1 MRARSDWPRTL
12 CGTRSGALIVKI
24 SVVSPVYN
32 ECEVLPYLFDA
43 LPKTLSKLSDNY
55 EIILV
60 NDGSTDGS
68 DRIIRQRAELDS
80 RIKLVSFSRNF
91 GQQAAI
97 TAGLDCATGDIV
109 VVMDC
114 DMQDPPE
121 MLAPMLDKLHEGYDV
136 VSCKRI
142 GRDGESIFKR
152 WSSTAFYQ
160 IMRLGIDKRI
170 PPEVGDFRMYT
181 RRAADA
187 LCAFREQHRFM
198 RGVVAWMGLKE
209 AILPFHRPARAAGET
224 KYPVS
229 KLIKLAWT
237 AISSS
242 SPLPLK
248 ASSYIGAA
256 MLAGSSLA
264 TCLCVL
270 GVLASWTLTSS
281 FAWIAFMLGLSGI
294 QMCAIGLLGDYVGRV
309 FEESK
314 GRPLYVVSEVC
325 NVDQSPEQT
334 RALWL
339 DSTETAAP
347 IRIEP
352 RVYGPIAL
360 PSSPRK
366 AG

>member
-1 MRARSDWPRTL
+1 M
-12 CGTRSGALIVKI
+12 KI

-43 LPKTLSKLSDNY
+43 LPKALAKLSDQY
-55 EIILV
+55 EIVLV

-68 DRIIRQRAELDS
+68 DQIIRQRAQLDE

-97 TAGLDCATGDIV
+97 TAGLDCVTGDII

-114 DMQDPPE
+114 DLQDPPE
-121 MLAPMLDKLHEGYDV
+121 MLSQMLCKIHEGYDV
-136 VSCKRI
+136 VSCKRT
-142 GRDGESIFKR
+142 GRDGESVFKR

-160 IMRLGIDKRI
+160 VMRLGVDKRI

-181 RRAADA
+181 RRAVEA
-187 LCAFREQHRFM
+187 LRAFREQHRFM
-198 RGVVAWMGLKE
+198 RGVVAWLGLKE
-209 AILPFHRPARAAGET
+209 AIIPFHRPARVAGQT

-248 ASSYIGAA
+248 ASSYLGAA
-256 MLAGSSLA
+256 MLVGAAGA
-264 TCLCVL
+264 AFFCAI
-270 GVLASWTLTSS
+270 GFLASWAITSS
-281 FAWIAFMLGLSGI
+281 LAWIAFLLGLSGL
-294 QMCAIGLLGDYVGRV
+294 QMSAIGLLGDYVGRV

-314 GRPLYVVSEVC
+314 SRPLYVVSEVC
-325 NVDQSPEQT
+325 NIDQSPEQP

-339 DSTETAAP
+339 DSTETGASV
-347 IRIEP
+347 RVEP
-352 RVYGPIAL
+352 RIYGPIVL
-360 PSSPRK
+360 PTGSRK
-366 AG
+366 VG

>member
-1 MRARSDWPRTL
+1 
-12 CGTRSGALIVKI
+12 LIVKI
-24 SVVSPVYN
+24 TVVSPVYN

-43 LPKTLSKLSDNY
+43 LPKVLAKLSDNY

-68 DRIIRQRAELDS
+68 DQVIRQRAEIDS

-97 TAGLDCATGDIV
+97 TAGLDCASGDII

-121 MLAPMLDKLHEGYDV
+121 MLAPMLDKIHEGYDV
-136 VSCKRI
+136 VSCRRT

-160 IMRLGIDKRI
+160 VMRLGIDKRI
-170 PPEVGDFRMYT
+170 PAEVGDFRMYT

-198 RGVVAWMGLKE
+198 RGVVAWLGLKE
-209 AILPFHRPARAAGET
+209 AILPFHRPARAAGQT

-242 SPLPLK
+242 SPVPLK
-248 ASSYIGAA
+248 ASSYLGATMLLVSLSA
-256 MLAGSSLA
+256 ACLCILGILAG
-264 TCLCVL
+264 
-270 GVLASWTLTSS
+270 WTSTTTL
-281 FAWIAFMLGLSGI
+281 AWISLMFGLSGM
-294 QMCAIGLLGDYVGRV
+294 QMCALGLLGDYVGRV

-314 GRPLYVVSEVC
+314 HRPLYVVSEVC
-325 NVDQSPEQT
+325 NVDQSPDQP

-339 DSTETAAP
+339 DATDGTSP

-366 AG
+366 VG

>member
-1 MRARSDWPRTL
+1 M
-12 CGTRSGALIVKI
+12 KI

-32 ECEVLPYLFDA
+32 ECEVLPYLFES
-43 LPKTLSKLSDNY
+43 LPKALSKLSDHY

-60 NDGSTDGS
+60 DDGSTDGS
-68 DRIIRQRAELDS
+68 EGIIRERAQVDN

-97 TAGLDCATGDIV
+97 TAGLDCVSGEIV

-114 DMQDPPE
+114 DLQDPPE
-121 MLAPMLDKLHEGYDV
+121 MLGPMLAKIHEGYDV
-136 VSCKRI
+136 VSCKRT
-142 GRDGESIFKR
+142 GRDGESFFKR

-160 IMRLGIDKRI
+160 VMRFGIDKRI

-181 RRAADA
+181 RRAVEA
-187 LCAFREQHRFM
+187 LRAFREQHRFM
-198 RGVVAWMGLKE
+198 RGVVAWLGLKE
-209 AILPFHRPARAAGET
+209 AILPFHRPARVAGQT

-248 ASSYIGAA
+248 ASSYLGVA
-256 MLAGSSLA
+256 MLVASLCTA
-264 TCLCVL
+264 CLGLV
-270 GVLASWTLTSS
+270 GWLAAWMITSNLAWVS
-281 FAWIAFMLGLSGI
+281 FLLGLSGL
-294 QMCAIGLLGDYVGRV
+294 QMSAIGLLGDYVGRV

-314 GRPLYVVSEVC
+314 HRPLYVVDEVC
-325 NVDQSPEQT
+325 NIDLAPNQS

-339 DSTETAAP
+339 DADDSASEL
-347 IRIEP
+347 RIEP
-352 RVYGPIAL
+352 RIYGPIVL
-360 PSSPRK
+360 PGASRK
-366 AG
+366 AV

>member
-1 MRARSDWPRTL
+1 
-12 CGTRSGALIVKI
+12 LIVKI
-24 SVVSPVYN
+24 TVVSPVYN

-43 LPKTLSKLSDNY
+43 LPKVLAKLSDNY

-68 DRIIRQRAELDS
+68 DQVIRQRAELDS

-97 TAGLDCATGDIV
+97 TAGLDCASGDII

-121 MLAPMLDKLHEGYDV
+121 MLAPMLDKIHEGYDV
-136 VSCKRI
+136 VSCRRT

-160 IMRLGIDKRI
+160 VMRLGIDKRI
-170 PPEVGDFRMYT
+170 PAEVGDFRMYT

-198 RGVVAWMGLKE
+198 RGVVAWLGLKE
-209 AILPFHRPARAAGET
+209 AILPFHRPARAAGQT

-242 SPLPLK
+242 SPVPLK
-248 ASSYIGAA
+248 ASSYLGA
-256 MLAGSSLA
+256 
-264 TCLCVL
+264 T
-270 GVLASWTLTSS
+270 
-281 FAWIAFMLGLSGI
+281 
-294 QMCAIGLLGDYVGRV
+294 LGDYVGRV

-314 GRPLYVVSEVC
+314 HRPLYVVSEVC
-325 NVDQSPEQT
+325 NVDQSPDQP

-339 DSTETAAP
+339 DATDGTSP

-366 AG
+366 VG

>member
-1 MRARSDWPRTL
+1 M
-12 CGTRSGALIVKI
+12 KI
-24 SVVSPVYN
+24 TVVSPVYN

-43 LPKTLSKLSDNY
+43 LPKVLAKLSDNY

-68 DRIIRQRAELDS
+68 DQVIRQRAELDS

-97 TAGLDCATGDIV
+97 TAGLDCASGDII

-121 MLAPMLDKLHEGYDV
+121 MLAPMLDKIHEGYDV
-136 VSCKRI
+136 VSCRRT

-160 IMRLGIDKRI
+160 VMRLGIDKRI
-170 PPEVGDFRMYT
+170 PAEVGDFRMYT

-198 RGVVAWMGLKE
+198 RGVVAWLGLKE
-209 AILPFHRPARAAGET
+209 AILPFHRPARAAGQT

-237 AISSS
+237 
-242 SPLPLK
+242 
-248 ASSYIGAA
+248 
-256 MLAGSSLA
+256 
-264 TCLCVL
+264 
-270 GVLASWTLTSS
+270 
-281 FAWIAFMLGLSGI
+281 
-294 QMCAIGLLGDYVGRV
+294 
-309 FEESK
+309 
-314 GRPLYVVSEVC
+314 
-325 NVDQSPEQT
+325 
-334 RALWL
+334 
-339 DSTETAAP
+339 
-347 IRIEP
+347 
-352 RVYGPIAL
+352 
-360 PSSPRK
+360 
-366 AG
+366 

>member
-1 MRARSDWPRTL
+1 
-12 CGTRSGALIVKI
+12 LIVKI
-24 SVVSPVYN
+24 SVISPVYN
-32 ECEVLPYLFDA
+32 ECEVLPYLLDS
-43 LPKTLSKLSDNY
+43 LPKVLSKLTDHY

-68 DRIIRQRAELDS
+68 DQVIRKRAEFDR

-97 TAGLDCATGDIV
+97 TAGLDSVTGDIV

-121 MLAPMLDKLHEGYDV
+121 MLSAMLDKIHQGYDV
-136 VSCKRI
+136 VSCRRT

-160 IMRLGIDKRI
+160 VMRYGIDKRI
-170 PPEVGDFRMYT
+170 EPEVGDFRMYT
-181 RRAADA
+181 RRAVDA
-187 LCAFREQHRFM
+187 LRAFREQHRFM
-198 RGVVAWMGLKE
+198 RGVVAWLGLKE
-209 AILPFHRPARAAGET
+209 AILPFHRPARAAGQT

-229 KLIKLAWT
+229 KLVKLAWM

-242 SPLPLK
+242 SPAPLK
-248 ASSYIGAA
+248 TSSYIGVGMLVGSA
-256 MLAGSSLA
+256 MA
-264 TCLCVL
+264 TCLCITGLLV
-270 GVLASWTLTSS
+270 GWTYVTGL
-281 FAWIAFMLGLSGI
+281 AWIALMLGLSGM

-314 GRPLYVVSEVC
+314 SRPLYVVSEVC
-325 NVDQSPEQT
+325 NIDQSPSQP

-339 DSTETAAP
+339 DSSEAESSV
-347 IRIEP
+347 RVEP
-352 RVYGPIAL
+352 RIYGPIIL
-360 PSSPRK
+360 PNSSRK
-366 AG
+366 VG

>member
-1 MRARSDWPRTL
+1 MSAL
-12 CGTRSGALIVKI
+12 ALQIRSGVSNVKI

-32 ECEVLPYLFDA
+32 EYEVLPYLLDA
-43 LPKTLSKLSDNY
+43 LPKTLVKLTDHY

-60 NDGSTDGS
+60 DDGSTDGS
-68 DRIIRQRAELDS
+68 DRVIRERAESDS
-80 RIKLVSFSRNF
+80 RIKLVQFSRNF

-97 TAGLDCATGDIV
+97 TAGLDCVTGDIV

-121 MLAPMLDKLHEGYDV
+121 MLGPMLDKIHQGYDV
-136 VSCKRI
+136 VSCGRI
-142 GRDGESIFKR
+142 GRDGESLFKR

-160 IMRLGIDKRI
+160 VMRSGIDHRI

-181 RRAADA
+181 RRAVDGIRS
-187 LCAFREQHRFM
+187 FREQHRFM
-198 RGVVAWMGLKE
+198 RGLVAWLGLKE
-209 AILPFHRPARAAGET
+209 AILPFHRPARAAGQT
-224 KYPVS
+224 KYPLS

-248 ASSYIGAA
+248 ASSYLGAA
-256 MLAGSSLA
+256 MLLGSACAACLFLIGFFADWNATSSLA
-264 TCLCVL
+264 WV
-270 GVLASWTLTSS
+270 S
-281 FAWIAFMLGLSGI
+281 FLLGLSGL
-294 QMCAIGLLGDYVGRV
+294 QMTAIGLLGDYVGRV

-314 GRPLYVVSEVC
+314 SRPLYVVSQVC
-325 NVDQSPEQT
+325 NIEHSPEQP

-339 DSTETAAP
+339 DTHEAQSAV
-347 IRIEP
+347 RVEP
-352 RVYGPIAL
+352 RIYGPIVL
-360 PSSPRK
+360 PAAPRK

>member
-1 MRARSDWPRTL
+1 M
-12 CGTRSGALIVKI
+12 KI
-24 SVVSPVYN
+24 TVVSPVYN

-43 LPKTLSKLSDNY
+43 LPKVLAKLSDNY

-68 DRIIRQRAELDS
+68 DQVIRQRAELDS

-97 TAGLDCATGDIV
+97 TAGLDCASGDII

-121 MLAPMLDKLHEGYDV
+121 MLAPMLDKIHEGYDV
-136 VSCKRI
+136 VSCRRT

-160 IMRLGIDKRI
+160 VMRLGIDKRI
-170 PPEVGDFRMYT
+170 PAEVGDFRMYT

-198 RGVVAWMGLKE
+198 RGVVAWLGLKE
-209 AILPFHRPARAAGET
+209 AILPFHRPARAAGQT

-242 SPLPLK
+242 SPVPLK
-248 ASSYIGAA
+248 ASSYLGA
-256 MLAGSSLA
+256 
-264 TCLCVL
+264 T
-270 GVLASWTLTSS
+270 
-281 FAWIAFMLGLSGI
+281 
-294 QMCAIGLLGDYVGRV
+294 LGDYVGRV

-314 GRPLYVVSEVC
+314 HRPLYVVSEVC
-325 NVDQSPEQT
+325 NVDQSPDQP

-339 DSTETAAP
+339 DATDGTSP

-366 AG
+366 VG

>member
-1 MRARSDWPRTL
+1 
-12 CGTRSGALIVKI
+12 LILKI

-32 ECEVLPYLFDA
+32 ESEVLPYLFDA
-43 LPKTLSKLSDNY
+43 LPKALAKLTDNY

-68 DRIIRQRAELDS
+68 DYVIRQRAELDNK
-80 RIKLVSFSRNF
+80 IKLVSFSRNF

-97 TAGLDCATGDIV
+97 TAGLDCVTGDIV

-121 MLAPMLDKLHEGYDV
+121 MLAPMLDKIHEGYDV
-136 VSCKRI
+136 VSCRRT

-160 IMRLGIDKRI
+160 VMRLGIDKRI
-170 PPEVGDFRMYT
+170 PAEVGDFRMYT
-181 RRAADA
+181 RRAVEA
-187 LCAFREQHRFM
+187 LRAFREQHRFM
-198 RGVVAWMGLKE
+198 RGVVAWLGLKE
-209 AILPFHRPARAAGET
+209 AILPFHRPARAAGQT

-248 ASSYIGAA
+248 ASSYLGAG
-256 MLAGSSLA
+256 MLLGALVASCLSALGWMSGWNSTSTLA
-264 TCLCVL
+264 WV
-270 GVLASWTLTSS
+270 
-281 FAWIAFMLGLSGI
+281 AFLLGLSGV
-294 QMCAIGLLGDYVGRV
+294 QMSAIGLLGDYVGRV

-314 GRPLYVVSEVC
+314 YRPLYVVSEVC
-325 NVDQSPEQT
+325 NIDCSPEQP

-339 DSTETAAP
+339 DSSEVASPAHV
-347 IRIEP
+347 EP
-352 RVYGPIAL
+352 RIFGPIVVPA
-360 PSSPRK
+360 PMRK
-366 AG
+366 TA

>member
-1 MRARSDWPRTL
+1 
-12 CGTRSGALIVKI
+12 VKI

-43 LPKTLSKLSDNY
+43 LPKALSKLSDQY
-55 EIILV
+55 EIVLV

-68 DRIIRQRAELDS
+68 DRIIRQRAELDE

-97 TAGLDCATGDIV
+97 TAGLDCVTGDII

-114 DMQDPPE
+114 DLQDPPE
-121 MLAPMLDKLHEGYDV
+121 MLSEMLCKIHEGYDV
-136 VSCKRI
+136 VSCKRT
-142 GRDGESIFKR
+142 GRDGESFFKR

-160 IMRLGIDKRI
+160 VMRLGIDKRI
-170 PPEVGDFRMYT
+170 EPEVGDFRMYT
-181 RRAADA
+181 RRAVEA
-187 LCAFREQHRFM
+187 LRAFREQHRFM
-198 RGVVAWMGLKE
+198 RGMVAWLGLKE
-209 AILPFHRPARAAGET
+209 AILPFHRPARVAGQT

-248 ASSYIGAA
+248 ASSYLGAA
-256 MLAGSSLA
+256 MLVAAIGA
-264 TCLCVL
+264 ACICAV
-270 GVLASWTLTSS
+270 GFLASWTIASS
-281 FAWIAFMLGLSGI
+281 LGWIAFLLGLSGL
-294 QMCAIGLLGDYVGRV
+294 QMSAIGLLGDYVGRV

-314 GRPLYVVSEVC
+314 SRPLYVVSEVC
-325 NVDQSPEQT
+325 NIDQSPEQP

-339 DSTETAAP
+339 DSTEWGATV
-347 IRIEP
+347 RVEP
-352 RVYGPIAL
+352 RIYGPIVL
-360 PSSPRK
+360 PTGARK
-366 AG
+366 VG

>member
-1 MRARSDWPRTL
+1 VSAL
-12 CGTRSGALIVKI
+12 ALQIRSGVSNVKI

-32 ECEVLPYLFDA
+32 EYEVLPYLLDA
-43 LPKTLSKLSDNY
+43 LPKALVKLTDHY

-60 NDGSTDGS
+60 DDGSTDGS
-68 DRIIRQRAELDS
+68 DRVIRERAESDS
-80 RIKLVSFSRNF
+80 RIKLVQFSRNF

-97 TAGLDCATGDIV
+97 TAGLDCVTGDIV

-121 MLAPMLDKLHEGYDV
+121 MLGPMLDKIHQGYDV
-136 VSCKRI
+136 VSCRRI
-142 GRDGESIFKR
+142 GRDGESLFKR

-160 IMRLGIDKRI
+160 VMRSGIDHRI

-181 RRAADA
+181 RRAVDGIR
-187 LCAFREQHRFM
+187 AFREQHRFM
-198 RGVVAWMGLKE
+198 RGLVAWLGLKE
-209 AILPFHRPARAAGET
+209 AILPFHRPARAAGQT
-224 KYPVS
+224 KYPLS

-248 ASSYIGAA
+248 ASSYLGAA
-256 MLAGSSLA
+256 MLLSSVCAACLFLIGFFADWNATSSLA
-264 TCLCVL
+264 WV
-270 GVLASWTLTSS
+270 S
-281 FAWIAFMLGLSGI
+281 FLLGLSGL
-294 QMCAIGLLGDYVGRV
+294 QMTAIGLLGDYVGRV

-314 GRPLYVVSEVC
+314 SRPLYVVSQVC
-325 NVDQSPEQT
+325 NIEHSPEQP

-339 DSTETAAP
+339 DTHEAQSAV
-347 IRIEP
+347 RVEP
-352 RVYGPIAL
+352 RIYGPIVL
-360 PSSPRK
+360 PAAPRK